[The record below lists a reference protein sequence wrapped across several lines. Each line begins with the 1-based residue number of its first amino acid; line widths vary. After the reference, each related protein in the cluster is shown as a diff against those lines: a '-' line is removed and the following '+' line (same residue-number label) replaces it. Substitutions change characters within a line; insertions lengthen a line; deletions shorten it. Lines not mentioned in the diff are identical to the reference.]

1 MPKLDRQRILALN
14 IHPRRFGFV
23 VFEGPARTLDWGARS
38 TRGKTGAPRVP
49 LGPKVAKLIV
59 EYVPEAVVLT
69 QPNTAESKRSVDK
82 IMKHIR
88 THNIRTRM
96 LSSKAVKRVF
106 AGRNDNKDRIASA
119 VAEQFPELLSILP
132 PRRRPWQSEDYRMT
146 IFDAAAVGIAYFAE
160 KAPKNPVPP

>member
-1 MPKLDRQRILALN
+1 MPKLDRYRILALN

-38 TRGKTGAPRVP
+38 TRGKTGATRVP
-49 LGPKVAKLIV
+49 LGQKIAKLIV
-59 EYVPEAVVLT
+59 EYAPEAIVLT
-69 QPNTAESKRSVDK
+69 EPNTDKSRRSVDK
-82 IMKHIR
+82 ILKYVRM
-88 THNIRTRM
+88 HNIRTRM

-106 AGRNDNKDRIASA
+106 AGRNDNKDQIASA

-132 PRRRPWQSEDYRMT
+132 PKRRPWQSEDYRMT

-160 KAPKNPVPP
+160 DA

>member
-23 VFEGPARTLDWGARS
+23 VLEGPTRALDWGARS
-38 TRGKTGAPRVP
+38 TRGKTGATRVL
-49 LGPKVAKLIV
+49 LGAKVVKLIV
-59 EYVPEAVVLT
+59 EYAPGLIVLT

-88 THNIRTRM
+88 THNLRTRM

-119 VAEQFPELLSILP
+119 VAAQFPELLSILP
-132 PRRRPWQSEDYRMT
+132 PKRRPWQSEDYRMT

-160 KAPKNPVPP
+160 NA